1 MVIAAL
7 ATLLMVALL
16 IMLFFSRKVV
26 KEEALHDAE
35 QTLEA
40 TVQSIDNILLSVEQA
55 SGNVYWKIIRSHL
68 QGDGRE
74 DIYVSKLVETNP
86 YIADCRL
93 IWATNDSLQSI
104 VNSQQGEMAL
114 WSDPVK

>member
-40 TVQSIDNILLSVEQA
+40 TVQSIDNIILSV
-55 SGNVYWKIIRSHL
+55 
-68 QGDGRE
+68 
-74 DIYVSKLVETNP
+74 
-86 YIADCRL
+86 
-93 IWATNDSLQSI
+93 
-104 VNSQQGEMAL
+104 
-114 WSDPVK
+114 

>member
-74 DIYVSKLVETNP
+74 DIYVPISRT
-86 YIADCRL
+86 AD
-93 IWATNDSLQSI
+93 
-104 VNSQQGEMAL
+104 
-114 WSDPVK
+114 